1 MSPKVVVTGGAG
13 FIGSHVVDALVEQG
27 HEVVVID
34 DFSTGSEDNLAQHR
48 QNSRVFVERADVTDL
63 ATMQRLVRGAGVV
76 YHLAVQCLR
85 LSLYKPMYVH
95 DVNATGTLN
104 LCIAAKEGG
113 VGRFVYVSSS
123 EVYGSAKRVPMRED
137 HPLEPLTPYA
147 ASKLA
152 GENYTLSFAST
163 HGLPAVVVRPFNAY
177 GPRSHHEGASGE
189 VIPRMTIRAMAGL
202 QPVVFGDGEQTRDFT
217 WVEDSAAGIVRAG
230 SNDLLIGHAVNIA
243 YGREVTVRRIAEL
256 ILEALGRTDLGV
268 AHADPRPGDVRRHYA
283 ATKRARRILDFTPS
297 VAIEQG
303 IPRYVSWL
311 TSRVTDPHALL
322 AQQDAINWQ
331 PRAAAPTPQIEREEP
346 VELPVA
352 AAQALVPAW
361 QPAMA
366 GAS

>member
-1 MSPKVVVTGGAG
+1 MRVVVTGGAG
-13 FIGSHVVDALVEQG
+13 FIGSHVVDALVERD

-34 DFSTGSEDNLAQHR
+34 DFSTGREDNLEQHR
-48 QNSRVFVERADVTDL
+48 QNSHVFVERADVTDL
-63 ATMQRLVRGAGVV
+63 ATMQRLLRGAGMV

-85 LSLYKPMYVH
+85 LSLYEPMYVH

-137 HPLEPLTPYA
+137 HPLEPRTPYA

-152 GENYTLSFAST
+152 GENYALSFAST

-189 VIPRMTIRAMAGL
+189 VIPRMTLRAMAGL
-202 QPVVFGDGEQTRDFT
+202 QPVVFGDGDQTRDFT
-217 WVEDSAAGIVRAG
+217 WVEDSAAGIVQAG
-230 SNDLLIGHAVNIA
+230 SNDLLIGNAVNIA
-243 YGREVTVRRIAEL
+243 YGREVTVCRIAEL
-256 ILEALGRTDLGV
+256 ILAALGRTDLGV
-268 AHADPRPGDVRRHYA
+268 AHADPRPGDVRRHFA
-283 ATKRARRILDFTPS
+283 DTKRARRILDFRPS

-311 TSRVTDPHALL
+311 AARVTDPHAML
-322 AQQDAINWQ
+322 AEQDDINWQ
-331 PRAAAPTPQIEREEP
+331 PRVATPAPDVERDEP

-352 AAQALVPAW
+352 AARPVAPAW
-361 QPAMA
+361 QPALA
-366 GAS
+366 AAS